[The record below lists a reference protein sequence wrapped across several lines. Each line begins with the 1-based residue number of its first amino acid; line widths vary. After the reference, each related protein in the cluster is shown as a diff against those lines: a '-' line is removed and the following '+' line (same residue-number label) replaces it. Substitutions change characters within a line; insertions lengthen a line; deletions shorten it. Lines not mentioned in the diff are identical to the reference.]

1 MNAKLALL
9 LILGVASVSTESADT
24 PERRSLQ
31 TQLLIEAKNTA
42 TRLIA
47 SSAMRT
53 EAEALAFAA
62 KLSADSSNLM
72 KYAVSEKRV
81 IMTPISSEHVSDTV
95 TFWLETKAASYAWR
109 CSTSSALMLPL
120 CNAMNG
126 IKPFDKLM

>member
-9 LILGVASVSTESADT
+9 LILFVASVITASADT

-72 KYAVSEKRV
+72 KYVVSENRI
-81 IMTPISSEHVSDTV
+81 IMTPISSEHAADTV
-95 TFWLETKAASYAWR
+95 TFWLETMTLDDSQ
-109 CSTSSALMLPL
+109 L
-120 CNAMNG
+120 
-126 IKPFDKLM
+126 